1 MHILA
6 VTDQH
11 PQSLGGVQVSL
22 RLQRNYLARAG
33 HQLSI
38 VGPKLHRPHEP
49 ERGDIELPS
58 TPITPDREYAIFW
71 PTQKNV
77 RRVTEAL
84 GNQKIDVIHIQGDF
98 WGALLGYRLAS
109 RLNLPVVHTMHNN
122 VDEGTR
128 AVSKLAPIA
137 FWFLNCWRRWVLG
150 KTQSEQKGAWRYLAS
165 LAERATVVV
174 SPSAHFAAELR
185 DHEVIGAVMVIPTGV
200 DDNSI
205 DEAAASKPNRKGEVS
220 SEQRV
225 RMIWLGRLSHEKRVM
240 QFLAAVAEAQVPIEV
255 EILGSGLLLGQVQ
268 RFLEQKDLLDV
279 VRLRGSVSHAEALAS
294 IAAADVLVQT
304 SIGFETQGMTVY
316 EAAALGTPSIVSD
329 PNIADDL
336 NLTPMWRVRDDSV
349 HALAE
354 TIREAAEALHG
365 QPLRIAQE
373 LSATFKQSQQTH
385 RMIRVYQQVISAK
398 VGE

>member
-109 RLNLPVVHTMHNN
+109 RLNLPV
-122 VDEGTR
+122 
-128 AVSKLAPIA
+128 
-137 FWFLNCWRRWVLG
+137 
-150 KTQSEQKGAWRYLAS
+150 
-165 LAERATVVV
+165 
-174 SPSAHFAAELR
+174 
-185 DHEVIGAVMVIPTGV
+185 
-200 DDNSI
+200 
-205 DEAAASKPNRKGEVS
+205 
-220 SEQRV
+220 
-225 RMIWLGRLSHEKRVM
+225 KR
-240 QFLAAVAEAQVPIEV
+240 
-255 EILGSGLLLGQVQ
+255 
-268 RFLEQKDLLDV
+268 
-279 VRLRGSVSHAEALAS
+279 
-294 IAAADVLVQT
+294 
-304 SIGFETQGMTVY
+304 
-316 EAAALGTPSIVSD
+316 
-329 PNIADDL
+329 
-336 NLTPMWRVRDDSV
+336 
-349 HALAE
+349 
-354 TIREAAEALHG
+354 
-365 QPLRIAQE
+365 
-373 LSATFKQSQQTH
+373 
-385 RMIRVYQQVISAK
+385 
-398 VGE
+398 